1 MHLPRGTFHS
11 IKKKVSLKLV
21 LTEVLQSRFSGIL
34 TISGGCGMVL
44 LVLRQGQ
51 IILAEYNTLRGS
63 QAFDKLSQ
71 IDDLQVDA
79 ELSTLSDVQMGLAI
93 DYNRAYTVTSAP
105 GTVVFFAKKS
115 HSTPTLEGR
124 KMCTGTIDSSI
135 SGFHMKNP
143 QDPSSLPAFD
153 DPNAL
158 FDGDLNVLDT
168 MDLEKMAGKIRVNA
182 KHIAKNLDLDHMVDD
197 ENKDMRR

>member
-34 TISGGCGMVL
+34 TISDGCGGIT

-51 IILAEYNTLRGS
+51 IILAEYNALHGT
-63 QAFDKLSQ
+63 QAFDELSK
-71 IDDLQVDA
+71 IDDLLVDA
-79 ELSTLSDVQMGLAI
+79 ELSILTDVQMGLAI
-93 DYNRAYTVTSAP
+93 DYNRAYTVTSASGP
-105 GTVVFFAKKS
+105 VVFFAKKS
-115 HSTPTLEGR
+115 QATSTLEDR
-124 KMCTGTIDSSI
+124 KTYTGTIDSQI
-135 SGFHMKNP
+135 SGFHMKNL
-143 QDPSSLPAFD
+143 QVPSLHPALD

-158 FDGDLNVLDT
+158 FDGDLSVLDT

-197 ENKDMRR
+197 EN